1 MSEKSTEIYNIADIF
16 AEDVF
21 TDEVMEEPTAHSR
34 RRSIQADRW
43 ILKLLTYWQRR

>member
-21 TDEVMEEPTAHSR
+21 TDEVMEERLPKTTYR
-34 RRSIQADRW
+34 T
-43 ILKLLTYWQRR
+43 LKETIDSGS